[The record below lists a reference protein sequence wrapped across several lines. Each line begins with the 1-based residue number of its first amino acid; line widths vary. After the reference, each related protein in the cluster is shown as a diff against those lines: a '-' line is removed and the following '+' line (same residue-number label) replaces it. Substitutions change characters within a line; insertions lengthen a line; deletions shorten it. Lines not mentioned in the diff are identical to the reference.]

1 MNMDSHNRILKDLK
15 RIFVALFILLPPS
28 FGFTPLKKGF
38 SMVWAGEA
46 GTAGTNFVKV
56 TSGAKPAALADT
68 YTARTGD
75 PQSMYFNPAGL
86 AGLRG
91 VWLSFSRVPYLV
103 NTSIHSLALIQE
115 IRGAGVLGLAL
126 GAFDGGALARTTE
139 DTTGG
144 YGGSDGRFRFMSG
157 NLDLALARKFRLPS
171 AKGFLSG
178 GIKMRSTL
186 EKNDDQLSQGFS
198 VDLGMLWSNPS
209 ESSRAGMTLQNI
221 GGSIAGFRQP
231 LGVRA
236 GLSQDWKLG
245 TGMLTGAVEAIGHV
259 DSNVKL
265 SAGLE
270 LKKPMG
276 IHEVM
281 LRTGYR
287 FNQDLGAL
295 AGLSAGVGYG
305 LWTPR
310 VAIMMDYSFSP
321 QGLLGSV
328 HRMSLTLGLGQGRI
342 DRRKPVVESVD
353 GGLEEL
359 KDPDYWN
366 LGRAAFRNEN
376 YKLAAELFEKLL
388 PEDDG
393 NSDVFLA
400 LGNAYYK
407 LQSYSQ
413 ALQAFQIALDLKPGD
428 QQLKEFVDKYRS
440 AMQQRK
446 EVSGPR
452 I

>member
-1 MNMDSHNRILKDLK
+1 MNMNPHKKILKDL
-15 RIFVALFILLPPS
+15 RRVFIALFILLPPS
-28 FGFTPLKKGF
+28 FGYIPSQRELNL
-38 SMVWAGEA
+38 VWAGEA

-56 TSGAKPAALADT
+56 TSGAKPAALADS

-103 NTSIHSLALIQE
+103 DTSIHSLALVQE
-115 IRGAGVLGLAL
+115 IKGAGVLGLAL

-139 DTTGG
+139 DVSGG

-171 AKGFLSG
+171 SKGFLSG
-178 GIKMRSTL
+178 GVKMRSTL

-198 VDLGMLWSNPS
+198 VDLGMLWANPS
-209 ESSRAGMTLQNI
+209 ESTRAGMTLQNI
-221 GGSIAGFRQP
+221 GGTMGGFRQP

-236 GLSQDWKLG
+236 GLSQDWKIG
-245 TGMLTGAVEAIGHV
+245 SGMLTGAVEAVGHV

-265 SAGLE
+265 SAGIE
-270 LKKPMG
+270 MKKPLG

-287 FNQDLGAL
+287 FNQDLGPL

-305 LWTPR
+305 LWTSK

-328 HRMSLTLGLGQGRI
+328 HRMSLTLGLGQGR
-342 DRRKPVVESVD
+342 DSLRKEPEERPDTASKEVEA
-353 GGLEEL
+353 
-359 KDPDYWN
+359 PDYWN
-366 LGRAAFRNEN
+366 QGRAAFQNGN
-376 YKLAAELFEKLL
+376 YELAAELFEKLL

-393 NSDVFLA
+393 NADLFLA

-407 LQSYSQ
+407 LQSYQQ

-428 QQLKEFVDKYRS
+428 QQLKQFVDQYRS

-446 EVSGPR
+446 EVSGP
-452 I
+452 